1 MEGRQVLEVK
11 AHYRKEFP
19 FNCLTVRVDKE
30 KDLGCGARVLEVMKT
45 RPIADENEELRD
57 SKDIKA
63 LGLRPRALY

>member
-19 FNCLTVRVDKE
+19 FNCLTEE
-30 KDLGCGARVLEVMKT
+30 KDLGCGARVLEAMKT

-63 LGLRPRALY
+63 LGLRPRALH